1 MNKALVVKAVS
12 VSMAGVFLVIV
23 GLAGYV
29 AVTNS
34 RLEKRPA
41 APTEALVFREGKLHP
56 VTEAMSKAANSL
68 GGVSAPNFAAL
79 DLAGRNCSLASLTK
93 DKPAVLYFI
102 EVQCPCC
109 KGAKPYIDRIK
120 NYYGDVCNVVGVI
133 DAKPSM
139 AKLWVQAVAPQFAV
153 IPDPD
158 MKIVRAFKA
167 QRGVYTTLIAP
178 GGKIVKAYPGYSQ
191 DMLQDITTKIASL
204 AGVALRPM
212 PLAPAPKK
220 MTSGCIFPGT
230 KLPGDEL

>member
-1 MNKALVVKAVS
+1 
-12 VSMAGVFLVIV
+12 
-23 GLAGYV
+23 
-29 AVTNS
+29 
-34 RLEKRPA
+34 
-41 APTEALVFREGKLHP
+41 
-56 VTEAMSKAANSL
+56 
-68 GGVSAPNFAAL
+68 
-79 DLAGRNCSLASLTK
+79 
-93 DKPAVLYFI
+93 
-102 EVQCPCC
+102 
-109 KGAKPYIDRIK
+109 
-120 NYYGDVCNVVGVI
+120 
-133 DAKPSM
+133 
-139 AKLWVQAVAPQFAV
+139 
-153 IPDPD
+153 